1 MMGLFEFVSGVLNSF
16 IELISVGW
24 ITRNQ
29 YNRFPIFNLKKIL
42 PRVGRIITRKGNWKI
57 CMATSTDTTAPLKNI
72 GLSLLI

>member
-29 YNRFPIFNLKKIL
+29 YNRFPIFNLKKNSTTC
-42 PRVGRIITRKGNWKI
+42 RTNHYTKGKLEN
-57 CMATSTDTTAPLKNI
+57 LYGYLN
-72 GLSLLI
+72 